1 MSANNTGNT
10 AALVRDQLW
19 QRQLEETL
27 HEMLTG
33 TPYVRQLDFPD
44 GDSFIMPSIGTAIV
58 RTLPEDTEVTFDPL
72 DTSDQAFVLN
82 DPVVAATSVSE
93 VLLEDSLWSSDLLAT
108 IPVEHAQA
116 IMERFESDV
125 FELAGDQSDKTNG
138 SPFAG
143 IQHRRA
149 GSHGSLVGHIDPADF
164 AYAGYALK
172 KAKVPNQNLIAIVD
186 PSVAYDLE
194 TLSQLVNVS
203 NNPRW
208 EGIIATGITQ
218 NLRFVKNV
226 YGFDVFESNLLAET
240 DETLDGIDFSANAGG
255 VQNIFMSAS
264 RDMILPFAIAWRRR
278 AQMDRDFDFRRREEQ
293 IITTARWG
301 NKLVRQ
307 DNLIVTVTEKVVA

>member
-10 AALVRDQLW
+10 QSLIRDQLW

-44 GDSFIMPSIGTAIV
+44 GDSFILPSIGTAVV
-58 RTLPEDTEVTFDPL
+58 RNLPEDTEVTFDAL
-72 DTSDQAFVLN
+72 DTAEQVFTLE

-93 VLLEDSLWSSDLLAT
+93 VLLEDSLWSSDLLST

-125 FELAGDQSDKTNG
+125 FNLTNDQADKTNG

-143 IQHRRA
+143 VEHRRR
-149 GSHGSLVGHIDPADF
+149 GSATGDTGHIDPSDF

-172 KAKVPNQNLIAIVD
+172 KAKIPNQNLIAIVD

-194 TLSQLVNVS
+194 TLTNLVNVS

-208 EGIIATGITQ
+208 EGIIGSGITQ
-218 NLRFVKNV
+218 NMRFVKNV
-226 YGFDVFESNLLAET
+226 YGFDVFETNLLSSGSTET
-240 DETLDGIDFSANAGG
+240 IAGGTPLVNG
-255 VQNIFMSAS
+255 VQNIFMSSA
-264 RDMILPFAIAWRRR
+264 RDMILPFAVAWRRR
-278 AQMDRDFDFRRREEQ
+278 AQMDREFDFRRREEQ
-293 IITTARWG
+293 IVTTARWG
-301 NKLVRQ
+301 RKMVRQ
-307 DNLIVTVTEKVVA
+307 DNIVVTVTEADVA

>member
-10 AALVRDQLW
+10 QALIRDQLW

-27 HEMLTG
+27 HEMLMG
-33 TPYVRQLDFPD
+33 TPYTRQLDFPD
-44 GDSFIMPSIGTAIV
+44 GDSFILPSIGTAVV
-58 RTLPEDTEVTFDPL
+58 RTLPEDTEVTFDAL
-72 DTSDQAFVLN
+72 DTQDQAFTLE

-93 VLLEDSLWSSDLLAT
+93 VLLEDSLWSSDLLST

-125 FELAGDQSDKTNG
+125 FGLANDQQDAANG

-143 IQHRRA
+143 VEHRRIGHNA
-149 GSHGSLVGHIDPADF
+149 SLTAHIDPSDF

-194 TLSQLVNVS
+194 TLTNLVNVS

-208 EGIIATGITQ
+208 EGIVDSGITQ
-218 NLRFVKNV
+218 NMRFVKNV
-226 YGFDVFESNLLAET
+226 YGFDVFESNLLAEST
-240 DETLDGIDFSANAGG
+240 ETLDGHTFTNGK
-255 VQNIFMSAS
+255 QNIFMSAA
-264 RDMILPFAIAWRRR
+264 RDSLLPFAVAWRRR

-293 IITTARWG
+293 IVTTARWG
-301 NKLVRQ
+301 RKMVRQ
-307 DNLIVTVTEKVVA
+307 DNIVVTVTEADVA

>member
-1 MSANNTGNT
+1 MSSNNTGNT
-10 AALVRDQLW
+10 GALIRDQLW

-44 GDSFIMPSIGTAIV
+44 GDSFILPSIGTSVV
-58 RTLPEDTEVTFDPL
+58 RSLPEDTEVTFDAI
-72 DTSDQAFVLN
+72 DTADQAFSLN
-82 DPVVAATSVSE
+82 DPVVAATSLSE
-93 VLLEDSLWSSDLLAT
+93 VLLEDSLWSSDLLST

-125 FELAGDQSDKTNG
+125 FELAGDQSDILNG

-143 IQHRRA
+143 INHRRA
-149 GSHGSLVGHIDPADF
+149 GTNASLVGHIDPSDF

-194 TLSQLVNVS
+194 TLTNLVSVS

-208 EGIIATGITQ
+208 EGIIDSGITQ
-218 NLRFVKNV
+218 NMRFVKNV

-240 DETLDGIDFSANAGG
+240 SETLDGIDFSANAGG
-255 VQNIFMSAS
+255 VQNIFMSAA
-264 RDMILPFAIAWRRR
+264 RDMILPFAVAWRRR

-307 DNLIVTVTEKVVA
+307 DNLVVTVTEKVVA

>member
-1 MSANNTGNT
+1 MSSNHTGNT
-10 AALVRDQLW
+10 GALIRDQLW

-44 GDSFIMPSIGTAIV
+44 GDSFILPSIGTAVV
-58 RTLPEDTEVTFDPL
+58 RSLPEDTEVTFDAL
-72 DTSDQAFVLN
+72 DTADQAFTLN

-93 VLLEDSLWSSDLLAT
+93 ILLEDSMWSSDLLST

-125 FELAGDQSDKTNG
+125 FEMAGDQADLANG

-143 IQHRRA
+143 VEHRRIGGDTTNA
-149 GSHGSLVGHIDPADF
+149 GHITPADF

-194 TLSQLVNVS
+194 TMTNLVNVS

-208 EGIIATGITQ
+208 EGIIDSGITQ
-218 NLRFVKNV
+218 NMRFVKNV
-226 YGFDVFESNLLAET
+226 YGFDIFESNLLADST
-240 DETLDGIDFSANAGG
+240 ETLDGHTFTAGK
-255 VQNIFMSAS
+255 QNIFMSAS
-264 RDMILPFAIAWRRR
+264 RDSILPFAVAWRRR
-278 AQMDRDFDFRRREEQ
+278 AQMDRDFDFKLREEQ
-293 IITTARWG
+293 IVTTARWG

-307 DNLIVTVTEKVVA
+307 DNLVVTVTEAEVA

>member
-10 AALVRDQLW
+10 GALVRDQLW
-19 QRQLEETL
+19 QRQLEITL

-33 TPYVRQLDFPD
+33 TPYTRQLDFPD
-44 GDSFIMPSIGTAIV
+44 GDSFILPSIGTAVV
-58 RTLPEDTEVTFDPL
+58 RTLPEDTEVTFDAL
-72 DTSDQAFVLN
+72 DTADQVFTLE

-93 VLLEDSLWSSDLLAT
+93 VLLEDSLWSSDLLAR

-125 FELAGDQSDKTNG
+125 FGLANDQTDKASG
-138 SPFAG
+138 SPFNG
-143 IQHRRA
+143 VQHRREGSAA
-149 GSHGSLVGHIDPADF
+149 GRIDPSDF

-194 TLSQLVNVS
+194 TITSLVSVS

-208 EGIIATGITQ
+208 EGIIDSGITK
-218 NLRFVKNV
+218 NMRFVKNV
-226 YGFDVFESNLLAET
+226 YGFDIFESNLLADSTET
-240 DETLDGIDFSANAGG
+240 INGG
-255 VQNIFMSAS
+255 VTFTNGKQNIFMSAS
-264 RDMILPFAIAWRRR
+264 SDMLLPFAVAWRRR
-278 AQMDRDFDFRRREEQ
+278 ASMDRDFDFRRREEQ

-301 NKLVRQ
+301 RKLVRE
-307 DNLIVTVTEKVVA
+307 DNLIVTVTEASVA

>member
-1 MSANNTGNT
+1 MSSNNTGNT
-10 AALVRDQLW
+10 GALIRDQLW

-44 GDSFIMPSIGTAIV
+44 GDSFILPAIGTAVV
-58 RTLPEDTEVTFDPL
+58 RTLPEDTEVTFDAL
-72 DTSDQAFVLN
+72 DTADQAFVLD

-93 VLLEDSLWSSDLLAT
+93 VLLEDSLWSSDLLST
-108 IPVEHAQA
+108 IPVEHAIA

-125 FELAGDQSDKTNG
+125 FELAGDQANLGTG
-138 SPFAG
+138 APFAG
-143 IQHRRA
+143 INHRRIGSNQTA
-149 GSHGSLVGHIDPADF
+149 GLEGHIDPSDF

-194 TLSQLVNVS
+194 TLTNLVNVS

-208 EGIIATGITQ
+208 EGIIDTGITK
-218 NLRFVKNV
+218 NMRFVKNV
-226 YGFDVFESNLLAET
+226 YGFDIFESNLLAET
-240 DETLDGIDFSANAGG
+240 TETLDGHTFVNGK
-255 VQNIFMSAS
+255 QNIFLSAA

-278 AQMDRDFDFRRREEQ
+278 AQMDRDFDFKLREEQ
-293 IITTARWG
+293 IVTTARWG
-301 NKLVRQ
+301 KKLVRQ
-307 DNLIVTVTEKVVA
+307 DNLVVTVTEADVA

>member
-10 AALVRDQLW
+10 GALIRDQLW

-44 GDSFIMPSIGTAIV
+44 GDSLILPSIGTSVV
-58 RTLPEDTEVTFDPL
+58 RSLPEDTEVTFDAL
-72 DTSDQAFVLN
+72 DTSDQAFTLN

-93 VLLEDSLWSSDLLAT
+93 VLLEDSLWSSDLLST

-116 IMERFESDV
+116 IMERFESDI
-125 FELAGDQSDKTNG
+125 FELAGDQADLANG

-143 IQHRRA
+143 VEHRRI
-149 GSHGSLVGHIDPADF
+149 GSNATNTGHIDPKDF

-194 TLSQLVNVS
+194 TLTNLVNVS

-208 EGIIATGITQ
+208 EGIIDTGITQ
-218 NLRFVKNV
+218 NMRFVKNV

-240 DETLDGIDFSANAGG
+240 TETLDGHAFVNGK
-255 VQNIFMSAS
+255 QNIFMSAA
-264 RDMILPFAIAWRRR
+264 RDMLLPFAAAWRRR

-307 DNLIVTVTEKVVA
+307 DNLVVTVTEAEVA